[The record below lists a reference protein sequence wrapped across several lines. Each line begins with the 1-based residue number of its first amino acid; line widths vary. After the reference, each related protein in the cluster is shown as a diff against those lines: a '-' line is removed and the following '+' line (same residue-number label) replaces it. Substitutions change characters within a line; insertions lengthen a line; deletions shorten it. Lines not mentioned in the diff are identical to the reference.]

1 MFIYSQSTYK
11 SRTFLQGN
19 SADFLLETMILL
31 LENYQGNVYG
41 HIQPKQIST
50 VIPLK

>member
-1 MFIYSQSTYK
+1 MFIYSWSTYK

-19 SADFLLETMILL
+19 SADLLETIILL